1 MIPLEGEILGVD
13 EPVAEAQGDTVR
25 KKFWTTFGKAA
36 RQLPFSEDLVAAY
49 YCALDPRTPSRVR
62 MILFGALAY
71 FVMPA
76 DAIPDI
82 LAFVGFSDDVGVLTL
97 ALATVRGNITDAHRR
112 AARKTLAEIG
122 STKPPPT
129 HRRGG

>member
-25 KKFWTTFGKAA
+25 RKFWTTFGKAA
-36 RQLPFSEDLVAAY
+36 RQLPFAEDLVAAY

-122 STKPPPT
+122 STKPPPA
-129 HRRGG
+129 HR